1 SLLRIFQSTSPIPQD
16 GGDGVPVCAG
26 TSIEPRRRCRSLR
39 SQVKVCVTGMLL
51 VTIRDLSG
59 MFVPNETVFL
69 SIPTRVRTRSMPI
82 ASRNAVAKRRSSLG
96 CELGLL
102 ENIERFGALRAA
114 YIGADNEPL
123 SIGENLGALAA
134 AAGMH
139 GPSHVPAARLRQ
151 DESLSTGSGPVN
163 RRTGMPK

>member
-1 SLLRIFQSTSPIPQD
+1 
-16 GGDGVPVCAG
+16 
-26 TSIEPRRRCRSLR
+26 
-39 SQVKVCVTGMLL
+39 MLL

-69 SIPTRVRTRSMPI
+69 SYPGQDTVSADR
-82 ASRNAVAKRRSSLG
+82 VAKRRRCLG
-96 CELGLL
+96 RELGLL

-134 AAGMH
+134 AVDMH

-151 DESLSTGSGPVN
+151 DESLPGDLHARS
-163 RRTGMPK
+163 RRRVLQMRVRDRIRNELWRGGEIDRIEIE